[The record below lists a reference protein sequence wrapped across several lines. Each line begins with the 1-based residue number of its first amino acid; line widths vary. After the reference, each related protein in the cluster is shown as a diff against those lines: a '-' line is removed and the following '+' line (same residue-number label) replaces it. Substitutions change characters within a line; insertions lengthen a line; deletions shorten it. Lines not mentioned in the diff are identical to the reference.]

1 MAVFIRKFKEG
12 GGATSSEQTPP
23 TNNQTDNEVQVP
35 KFRIGN
41 HEVNTSD
48 YADALA
54 NNFQHFYDTY
64 EGTWTNREKQEIIRE
79 HKLFLQNLQA
89 GNITGMNE
97 DGTFEVLD
105 PGYSGLDFS
114 EGGVGK
120 RYSFYAKQVAGAARP
135 NYVKKEAKKKNTF
148 TNTSILRDFYNSF
161 FGGSEKPDYR
171 SFYDL
176 DQVVEGPDGKKVR
189 GVKNR
194 VNAILDLLNENY
206 MSKYDDADESLGGIT
221 GATERVD
228 RLRRA
233 LADGTLNN
241 EDYAAAA
248 ALGLNLRGLLST
260 DANISFDENGNFSTS
275 TESAP
280 KTAGEQLREMLGGAS
295 ETEEQ
300 LLNRIKGW
308 DVNTNSSYRTKPMT
322 NWSATDYLQ
331 RRMNARNENAEYL
344 QRYYSTEFYP
354 KFFQNL
360 KVITPEYLSTHQ
372 NEVIGT
378 WQGDQK
384 LDDYVSLNL
393 TLAIRNKLYNQSS
406 LLPTEISNELNQIV
420 GTSYWTVPGSF
431 DEKTGTISLFD
442 VNTGDY
448 KRVSINNPNLKI
460 SIQGHTYTLMQ
471 DYLTSKG
478 VKIAKYGAKLQL
490 GGTLNGMVQ
499 PGVQEDKV
507 AALSS
512 LFAKPAETIKTPETT
527 AQTQVA
533 TEPDIKAKQ
542 AEYLAQQGL
551 NAADIRE
558 LTSAG
563 LDLASLGAAYIPGYG
578 TVASALTGLTS
589 TGLHAYNLAT
599 DADGLTLGDIGETV
613 GNVGLDLVG
622 LIPGFGAGAKSG
634 KILKT
639 ITKFAP
645 ILIGAFGVA
654 QLPEAAASLK
664 KLTTQGVSSLTVQDY
679 RNLTNGIMAITGAI
693 QYHGIAKPK
702 AEAMSAAND
711 RTVRQYGDMEVKIDG
726 AKDNIKIESSELP
739 EFKRKLESAGG
750 NADAANRV
758 LRESPSIRSEVKRR
772 LGASATEEEIK
783 AALDKITISKTPT
796 ATIAGKEVPLTSKS
810 RGLEIK
816 DEVVEGTSTLGNSLD
831 ERIFKW
837 QQEKAEQLSDLKN
850 PLKGFWKRRYGVVDT
865 PEAPRAEAPVRESEA
880 RATETPKE
888 TPKAEEKPST
898 TGEKPA
904 ASEEKP
910 VTESKKKYDVSE
922 EFKSETVKQRAE
934 RILKEYESILT
945 SAERNRIKGL
955 ARSKSKTSKAL
966 LEVENR
972 LRSRKEGVS
981 GAAKAT
987 EEASAKIGTSKKG
1000 SKLDLLISYKKQGG
1014 IVKAAPGTKFDTGV
1028 KRKSNSSWTKDVFSG
1043 YKNHIL
1049 DRLSKEGDDYFLW
1062 LNEMQSRHSK
1072 IYNAAGGEN
1081 GNWQKVAY
1089 RDPSNRVAQYQ
1100 QDYRG
1105 GMDNSNVYNRYGTI
1119 KLPEGYN
1126 YNFNTTGIAPHQSER
1141 YDISGPRRTSGDW
1154 GSKDYLIDNLYS
1166 SITDDRRLL
1175 GRKGD
1180 WDENSEEFLNF
1191 KKELNDRGFDI
1202 YLDSENDNYYKLKK
1216 LPSRDPEASQP
1227 TEGTP
1232 QEEIPGNDNGDIDD
1246 GNDMDWDK
1254 AGYGV
1259 GDSGEG
1265 TKSKLD
1271 WYKYLPAA
1279 LAWGRMMGDI
1289 NSTNRRTKEYIDSLQ
1304 APLQQAYRFDRLVHG
1319 DYGTMKSYEN
1329 AGAKV
1334 RALMNKAQTS
1344 NASLATLRQL
1354 EGISKANEYTLKGQL
1369 ADNEMMH
1376 KTWEASAA
1384 EEKGNRER
1392 ATQVANTNRTLM
1404 ASLAR
1409 DKAGIR
1415 AAAQAANQNSLDAW
1429 LMNYVE
1435 KPIQEEVNRRRAYQD
1450 YYDYISMGPMEYDFS
1465 TDAKILAWKDEY
1477 NSIKDSTKPEDIQ
1490 RRKDIIREMDTYKK
1504 QKAASYRIGQLR
1516 KFRQLN
1522 PYIIQRVPFDYNSN
1536 NIDPGRMSYDVEV
1549 DKKGGSTDSYPAAV
1563 IRAKSRD
1570 NDRLIKQILEVIRNH
1585 KDLAKGV
1592 RMTDYSKYIVK

>member
-148 TNTSILRDFYNSF
+148 TNTSILRDFYDSF

-280 KTAGEQLREMLGGAS
+280 KTAGEQLREMLGGTS

-420 GTSYWTVPGSF
+420 GTNYWTVPGSF

-478 VKIAKYGAKLQL
+478 VKLAKYGAKLQL

-499 PGVQEDKV
+499 SGVQEDKV

-512 LFAKPAETIKTPETT
+512 LFAKPAETTTTPETT
-527 AQTQVA
+527 VQTQAA

-702 AEAMSAAND
+702 AEAMSTANG

-750 NADAANRV
+750 NADAANKV

-796 ATIAGKEVPLTSKS
+796 ATVAGKEVPIGSKS

-816 DEVVEGTSTLGNSLD
+816 DEVVEGASTLGNSLD

-888 TPKAEEKPST
+888 TPKAEPST
-898 TGEKPA
+898 TGEKPT

-966 LEVENR
+966 LEVESR

-1014 IVKAAPGTKFDTGV
+1014 IVKAAPGNKFDTGV
-1028 KRKSNSSWTKDVFSG
+1028 KRKGNSSWTKDVFSG

-1081 GNWQKVAY
+1081 GNWQKIAY
-1089 RDPSNRVAQYQ
+1089 RDPSNQVAQYQ

-1216 LPSRDPEASQP
+1216 LPSRDPESIQQ

-1334 RALMNKAQTS
+1334 RALMNRAQTS
-1344 NASLATLRQL
+1344 NATLATLRQL

-1536 NIDPGRMSYDVEV
+1536 NIDPGRMSYDVEL

-1570 NDRLIKQILEVIRNH
+1570 NDRLIKQILEIIRNH